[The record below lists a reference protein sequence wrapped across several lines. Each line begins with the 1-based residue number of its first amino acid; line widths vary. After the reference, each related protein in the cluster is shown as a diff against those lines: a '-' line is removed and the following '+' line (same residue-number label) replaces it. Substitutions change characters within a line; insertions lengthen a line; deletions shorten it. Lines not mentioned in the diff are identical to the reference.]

1 MNVEQVVLV
10 ELERLWVQLRQLPHA
25 VEELC
30 ERGRH
35 LVGVPVDVAAPVHEL
50 VPEGQPVLLHK
61 GLLRNSLQSSRMDF
75 VLTIYLELGCK
86 SADTIL
92 SQTDSTAEL
101 K

>member
-1 MNVEQVVLV
+1 MFVNGEQVVLV

-50 VPEGQPVLLHK
+50 VPECQPVLLHK
-61 GLLRNSLQSSRMDF
+61 GLLRSSLQSSRVEFD
-75 VLTIYLELGCK
+75 
-86 SADTIL
+86 L
-92 SQTDSTAEL
+92 SIRIMLQIGRCES